1 MDHRRLFAF
10 SCPIG
15 VIECDEAPVAV
26 AVACETLYKEGVI
39 VSGKKGGF
47 QTMLFTYCD

>member
-15 VIECDEAPVAV
+15 VIECDDAPVAV
-26 AVACETLYKEGVI
+26 AVACETLYKEG
-39 VSGKKGGF
+39 SD
-47 QTMLFTYCD
+47 C

>member
-1 MDHRRLFAF
+1 MKGKVDYSMDHRRLFAF

-26 AVACETLYKEGVI
+26 AVACETLCTKKE
-39 VSGKKGGF
+39 
-47 QTMLFTYCD
+47 